1 MHNNYFSS
9 YRGCAITARCSEVHT
24 PTDMAALGVLPSI
37 WSQRFVASFS
47 VTPAD
52 SSADS
57 WQRFPQ
63 DQFGTRNL
71 AAKNALAEARHAID
85 ISLAAA

>member
-1 MHNNYFSS
+1 MHNDYFSS

-24 PTDMAALGVLPSI
+24 PTDMAELEALPST

-52 SSADS
+52 AGVDP

-63 DQFGTRNL
+63 DQFGTRDL
-71 AAKNALAEARHAID
+71 AAKNALAQVRRAID
-85 ISLAAA
+85 ASLAAV